1 MIPRNLLL
9 SLILLMGIYIVYAAD
24 GILPRE
30 KGQIEHIKRTVI
42 ATAVSTPLEALTAGT
57 RSKPPLINILHTIP
71 PLQRLILSYLD
82 LETLLVVSAVSKD
95 LHTLIETVF
104 EHNCDARG
112 FIPWPGKRQK
122 LRFVGNLHYKRA
134 FGLYP
139 HEDRRVYYT
148 RPAEPPYVPDMRLAR
163 KLVDEGFPQGAEI
176 LEVKAHIERMRSIE
190 SATKRST
197 PYSASMTSLSSYSYL
212 SMICP

>member
-1 MIPRNLLL
+1 MIPRILLL
-9 SLILLMGIYIVYAAD
+9 PIILLMGIYNVYAAD
-24 GILPRE
+24 GTLPGE
-30 KGQIEHIKRTVI
+30 EGQIEHIERTVI
-42 ATAVSTPLEALTAGT
+42 ATAVSTPLAALTVET
-57 RSKPPLINILHTIP
+57 RSEPPLIDILHTIP

-82 LETLLVVSAVSKD
+82 LETLLAVSAVSKD
-95 LHTLIETVF
+95 LYTLIETVF
-104 EHNCDARG
+104 EHACDTRG
-112 FIPWPGKRQK
+112 FIPWPGKSNK

-163 KLVDEGFPQGAEI
+163 KLVGAGFPKGAEI
-176 LEVKAHIERMRSIE
+176 LEVKAHIEKMRAIE

-197 PYSASMTSLSSYSYL
+197 RYSAHMTSISSYSYL
-212 SMICP
+212 SRKFR